1 MDTSTAQFQKIIF
14 KLTVDADGYP
24 PVEYE
29 SMWGVQRGA
38 DVYQLDNTPYYLYG
52 VSKGDWVLTRADAHE
67 RIATGVVRQSGHS
80 TLRVFAERESERSG
94 IVQHLRSLGARC
106 TVTRGLS
113 LFTVDITP
121 EVSFSAID
129 QYLASITDDQYVAYE
144 DACLQHEAIEPAR
157 LSECSSLA
165 SLECVTWRD
174 H

>member
-1 MDTSTAQFQKIIF
+1 MDTSTAQFHKIIF

-24 PVEYE
+24 PVGYE
-29 SMWGVQRGA
+29 SMWGIQRGA
-38 DVYQLDNTPYYLYG
+38 GVYELDNTPCYLYG

-67 RIATGVVRQSGHS
+67 LIATGVVRQSGHS
-80 TLRVFAERESERSG
+80 TLRVFAERSE
-94 IVQHLRSLGARC
+94 IVRHLRSLGARC

-113 LFTVDITP
+113 LFTVDIAP
-121 EVSFSAID
+121 EVSFCAID
-129 QYLASITDDQYVAYE
+129 QYLAFISDDQHVAYE

>member
-1 MDTSTAQFQKIIF
+1 MDTSTAQFHKIIF

-29 SMWGVQRGA
+29 SMWGIQRGA

-52 VSKGDWVLTRADAHE
+52 VSKGDWVLTRAEAHE

-80 TLRVFAERESERSG
+80 TLRVFAERESERSE
-94 IVQHLRSLGARC
+94 IVQYLRSLGARC

-113 LFTVDITP
+113 LFTVDIAP
-121 EVSFSAID
+121 EVSFCAID
-129 QYLASITDDQYVAYE
+129 QYLASITDDQHVAYE